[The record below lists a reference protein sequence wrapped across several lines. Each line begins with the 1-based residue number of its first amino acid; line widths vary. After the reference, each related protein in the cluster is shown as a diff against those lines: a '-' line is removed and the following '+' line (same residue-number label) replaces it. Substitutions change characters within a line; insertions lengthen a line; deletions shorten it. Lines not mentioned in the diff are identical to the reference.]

1 VEGWT
6 EATGASAI
14 EVAKSYE
21 AYEPAAIIYTNI
33 QRDGMQSGVDIES
46 TRELA
51 QSVRIPIIA
60 SGGVAGIED
69 IGCLKA
75 IERFGVIGVVVGKAL
90 YTGALSLE
98 EAIKEARGTGN
109 SGKGVSS

>member
-1 VEGWT
+1 
-6 EATGASAI
+6 
-14 EVAKSYE
+14 
-21 AYEPAAIIYTNI
+21 
-33 QRDGMQSGVDIES
+33 MQSGVISNRPGSLRNRSEY
-46 TRELA
+46 
-51 QSVRIPIIA
+51 PIIA